1 MAFGLIFLAASLL
14 LVLGLLAKKELV
26 SSIKSREEARR
37 KSRG

>member
-1 MAFGLIFLAASLL
+1 
-14 LVLGLLAKKELV
+14 LVLLSKKELV